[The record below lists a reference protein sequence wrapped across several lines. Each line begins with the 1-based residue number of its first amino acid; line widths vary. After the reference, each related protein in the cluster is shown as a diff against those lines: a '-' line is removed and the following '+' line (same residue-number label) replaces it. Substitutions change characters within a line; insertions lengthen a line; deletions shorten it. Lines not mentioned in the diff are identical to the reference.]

1 MRKIL
6 VIILAAVTL
15 TLSGCVRNQS
25 VAPSEVK
32 ERTSAGTVINDDFST
47 ESAEKVSTPDSSA
60 FTEIGYIRS
69 EETLVVTFR
78 NTGYSYAYYGVPVS
92 VWNKFRS
99 ADSKGSYYN
108 SDIKGNY
115 KCEKIEW

>member
-1 MRKIL
+1 MKKLLAIMLAL
-6 VIILAAVTL
+6 VAL
-15 TLSGCVRNQS
+15 TLSGCVHNQS

-69 EETLVVTFR
+69 EETLIVTFR
-78 NTGYSYAYYGVPVS
+78 DTGYSYAYYGVSVS
-92 VWNKFRS
+92 VWNALKS
-99 ADSKGSYYN
+99 AESKGSYYN
-108 SDIKGNY
+108 SNIKGNY
-115 KCEKIEW
+115 QCEKIE